1 MDLGDIDFSKVGE
14 ILSTLSE
21 EDVENL
27 SSMAAGIFGADASV
41 GGDKKEKRNNDKG
54 KGAGTGFSF
63 GEMPFDGESMAKIM
77 RFMNKL
83 KNQPEDQRIKLLN
96 TLRPMLSEGR
106 RGKVDEAVQILKIMS
121 IIPLL
126 RD

>member
-1 MDLGDIDFSKVGE
+1 MMDLGDIDLSKVGE
-14 ILSTLSE
+14 ILSALSE

-27 SSMAAGIFGADASV
+27 SSMAAEMFGSDALP
-41 GGDKKEKRNNDKG
+41 GTDKKQKQNSSKDKSD
-54 KGAGTGFSF
+54 GFPF
-63 GEMPFDGESMAKIM
+63 GDMPFDMENMAKVM
-77 RFMNKL
+77 KLMNKL

-96 TLRPMLSEGR
+96 TLRPMLSEAR
-106 RGKVDEAVQILKIMS
+106 RGRVDQVVQILKIMS